1 MKKRKQQNEREQVLG
16 SANGYTSGDGGGG
29 LQKRKGNGFG
39 NGNGEGGGDSPST
52 SSLPAAPSPNRLAR
66 FQSERASLPIWL
78 ARKQLLAEV
87 TIEGHSRFSFLY

>member
-1 MKKRKQQNEREQVLG
+1 MKKRKQQHEQVLG
-16 SANGYTSGDGGGG
+16 ANGNTSGDGGGG

-39 NGNGEGGGDSPST
+39 NGNGEGGSDTPST

-66 FQSERASLPIWL
+66 FQSERASLTIWL
-78 ARKQLLAEV
+78 ARKQLLTEV